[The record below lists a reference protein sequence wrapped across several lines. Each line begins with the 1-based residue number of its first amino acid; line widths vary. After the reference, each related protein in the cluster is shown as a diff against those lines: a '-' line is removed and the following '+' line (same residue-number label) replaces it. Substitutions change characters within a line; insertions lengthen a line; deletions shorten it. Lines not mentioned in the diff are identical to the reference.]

1 VLADPSSG
9 AVYNYIP
16 APDDVITRARAI
28 RVVCARHDVP
38 LAAAA
43 LQFPLA
49 HPRVCSVLL
58 GPRTI
63 AELEEDLAL
72 LDVDVPDALWAD
84 LLAEGLVRP
93 DAPVPA
99 MNRPA

>member
-1 VLADPSSG
+1 
-9 AVYNYIP
+9 
-16 APDDVITRARAI
+16 VITRARAI
-28 RVVCARHDVP
+28 RAVCARHDVP

-63 AELEEDLAL
+63 AELEADLEL

-84 LLAEGLVRP
+84 LLAEGLVRG

-99 MNRPA
+99 MSRSA